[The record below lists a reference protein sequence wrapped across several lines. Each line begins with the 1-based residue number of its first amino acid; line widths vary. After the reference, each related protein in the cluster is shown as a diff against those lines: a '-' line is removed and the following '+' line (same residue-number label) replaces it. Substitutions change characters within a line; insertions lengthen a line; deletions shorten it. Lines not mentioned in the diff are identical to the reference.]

1 MAPSGLWNEGHYLV
15 KDRHTED
22 GLKGGRRE
30 ANEDV
35 RDGLGG
41 SRGGE
46 RPSDS
51 VFGRCRC

>member
-51 VFGRCRC
+51 VFGRRRC